1 MQSNYLYVI
10 KYYCIITMSDENLN
24 QKRIRDNA
32 PYRKSLSL
40 TEEDMQRISYLE
52 KEFTKRFPSEVPFS
66 FSKTISKSVEFAFLQ
81 VLMSMKQFESS
92 QQPGQQHYANNTGK
106 PKKFQKTKR
115 GF

>member
-1 MQSNYLYVI
+1 
-10 KYYCIITMSDENLN
+10 MSDENLN

-81 VLMSMKQFESS
+81 VLISMKQFELSQQPGQQRPGQQQPGQ

>member
-1 MQSNYLYVI
+1 ML
-10 KYYCIITMSDENLN
+10 DENLN

-81 VLMSMKQFESS
+81 VLISMKQFELSQQPGQQPGQQQPGQ

>member
-1 MQSNYLYVI
+1 ML
-10 KYYCIITMSDENLN
+10 DESLN

-52 KEFTKRFPSEVPFS
+52 KEFTKRFPSENPFS
-66 FSKTISKSVEFAFLQ
+66 FSKTVSKAVEFAFLQ

-92 QQPGQQHYANNTGK
+92 QPSVQQQSGQKHYANNTGK
-106 PKKFQKTKR
+106 PKR
-115 GF
+115 LS

>member
-1 MQSNYLYVI
+1 ML
-10 KYYCIITMSDENLN
+10 DENLN
-24 QKRIRDNA
+24 QKRIRDHA

-52 KEFTKRFPSEVPFS
+52 KEFTKRFPSEIPFS

-92 QQPGQQHYANNTGK
+92 QQSGQQQPEVQLKQQHYATNTGK